1 MNGMSDLSEF
11 EALKRRLKATWSSG
25 DFGQIGA
32 AHAKGNAEFVERL
45 RLGPGDK
52 MLDVACGTGTA
63 SIPAAR
69 SGSDVTGI
77 DLAENLIEQAIASAK
92 REGLGAKFEIGDAED
107 LPYDDE
113 TFDVVISMFG
123 AMFAPRPDLTAS
135 ELVRVTKSGGLV
147 AMANWTPDSFIGQTF
162 ELYAGYR
169 PPPPGTPA
177 PVLWGTEEVVR
188 ERFSVGVSDLHFAIR
203 KIFFEFPFAPQYV
216 ADHFLKYLGPAQKV
230 FESLDK
236 AGRLALHQDLV
247 DIWTEHNQAADG
259 TTRVESKY
267 LEVRATKE

>member
-1 MNGMSDLSEF
+1 MTGMLDPSEI
-11 EALKRRLKATWSSG
+11 EALKSKLKETWSSG

-45 RLGPGDK
+45 GLGPGVK
-52 MLDVACGTGTA
+52 LLDVACGTGTA

-69 SGSDVTGI
+69 RGADVTGI
-77 DLAENLIEQAIASAK
+77 DLAENLIEQAIANAK
-92 REGLGAKFEIGDAED
+92 LEGLDAKFEIGDAED

-123 AMFAPRPDLTAS
+123 AMFAPRPDVTAS
-135 ELVRVTKSGGLV
+135 ELIRVTKPGGLI

-162 ELYAGYR
+162 KLYASYR
-169 PPPPGTPA
+169 PPPPGAPA
-177 PVLWGTEEVVR
+177 PVLWGTEEAVR
-188 ERFSVGVSDLHFAIR
+188 ELFSAGVSDLHFAIR
-203 KIFFEFPFAPQYV
+203 NIFFEFPFAPQNV

-230 FESLDK
+230 FESLDE

-247 DIWTEHNQAADG
+247 DIWTEHDQAADG
-259 TTRVESKY
+259 TTRVESKS
-267 LEVRATKE
+267 LEVRATKA